1 MHDLVCV
8 CLIENAANPPYL
20 FNIDRLLDHEPLP
33 SNQIFTFPS
42 PGAMPW
48 SSSSSSL
55 AAASLTSAFPRD
67 EKSKGRLDTDTTP
80 RSQSSSSFVRETKH
94 LLEMISPT
102 YDLTL
107 SRVDSV

>member
-1 MHDLVCV
+1 MNVLSFV

-20 FNIDRLLDHEPLP
+20 FNIDQLLDREPLP
-33 SNQIFTFPS
+33 SSQMFTFPS
-42 PGAMPW
+42 PGTMPW
-48 SSSSSSL
+48 SSSST
-55 AAASLTSAFPRD
+55 ASLTSAFPRD
-67 EKSKGRLDTDTTP
+67 EKNKGRVDTDTAP